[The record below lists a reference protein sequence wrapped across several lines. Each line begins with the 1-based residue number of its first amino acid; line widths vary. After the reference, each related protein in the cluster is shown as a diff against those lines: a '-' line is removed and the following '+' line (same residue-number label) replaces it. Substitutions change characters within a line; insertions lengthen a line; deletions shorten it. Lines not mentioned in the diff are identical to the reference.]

1 MLWNTSII
9 GSISAL
15 AISVTYSYS
24 IRLSS
29 LQNLFGFLASVY
41 LVIRIGAVFL
51 VKGRK

>member
-9 GSISAL
+9 GSISR
-15 AISVTYSYS
+15 AIPVTYSYS

-41 LVIRIGAVFL
+41 LVIRIGAIFV